1 MRKILIVEDDLDI
14 IDVLK
19 ITLEDKF
26 EVIEA
31 HNGIK
36 AINIIY
42 EQTPDLI
49 ILDITLPEMNGYQ
62 VCRLLK
68 EDEIYRHIPIII
80 LTSKSQKRDRFWG
93 IEAGADKYITKPFDT
108 DEVVDSIEELL
119 IKKGKLER

>member
-14 IDVLK
+14 IDVLR

-36 AINIIY
+36 AINIVY
-42 EQTPDLI
+42 EQIPDLI

-93 IEAGADKYITKPFDT
+93 IEAGADKYITKPFDI

-119 IKKGKLER
+119 IKKGKLEG

>member
-1 MRKILIVEDDLDI
+1 MKKILIVEDDLDI
-14 IDVLK
+14 IDVLR

-42 EQTPDLI
+42 EQAPDLV

-68 EDEIYRHIPIII
+68 EDETYCRIPIII
-80 LTSKSQKRDRFWG
+80 LTSRSQKRDRFWG
-93 IEAGADKYITKPFDT
+93 IEAGADKFITKPFDI

-119 IKKGKLER
+119 IKKGQLER